1 MVENKILNNKNKTKM
16 LKKTTKTPATVTNSV
31 DLFVPTAK
39 ADVPKAIE
47 ILKAQLAAKKGNI
60 DETIS
65 LDINYGSTNIKNVN
79 SVKELMEISASINAR
94 AVAYQAEL
102 VRYGLDKVNIAPFTV
117 SDKSAEEWVK
127 IIAKAANELINKS
140 EITRLENAI
149 SKLSKHLDAETQLA
163 NELADIMSSAS
174 EAIK

>member
-1 MVENKILNNKNKTKM
+1 MSKKTSVNTNKTAVATANSGALM
-16 LKKTTKTPATVTNSV
+16 IPVTKQ
-31 DLFVPTAK
+31 
-39 ADVPKAIE
+39 DVPQAIE
-47 ILKAQLAAKKGNI
+47 VLKAQLAAKKGNI

-65 LDINYGSTNIKNVN
+65 LDISYSGKNIKNVD

-102 VRYGLDKVNIAPFTV
+102 VRYGLDKANIASFSV
-117 SDKSAEEWVK
+117 SDKTAAEWVK
-127 IIAKAANELINKS
+127 IISKASNELINKS

-149 SKLSKHLDAETQLA
+149 TKLSKHLDAETQLA
-163 NELADIMSSAS
+163 NELAEIMSSAS